1 MSQTR
6 DHGGDIELHAELVAD
21 DDWLRIDEICVR
33 LSVEQQWITEL
44 VELGALD
51 PRGGNEP
58 AAWLF
63 PRRELPRV
71 LAMSRLVSD
80 LGVNL
85 PGAAIIV
92 ELGEERR
99 RLLARL
105 DSLSGEMGT
114 EP

>member
-1 MSQTR
+1 MSHSRTGNDDVLQAQ
-6 DHGGDIELHAELVAD
+6 LLAD

-33 LSVEQQWITEL
+33 LSVEQDCIVEL

-51 PRGGNEP
+51 PSAGGEP
-58 AAWLF
+58 AAWVF

-71 LAMSRLVSD
+71 LAMTRLVAD

-85 PGAAIIV
+85 TGAAIIV
-92 ELGEERR
+92 ELVEERR

-105 DSLSGEMGT
+105 GAAA
-114 EP
+114 PR

>member
-1 MSQTR
+1 MNEPHDR
-6 DHGGDIELHAELVAD
+6 DCGTELIAEMLGDN
-21 DDWLRIDEICVR
+21 DWLRIDEICVR
-33 LSVEQQWITEL
+33 LSVEQQWIVEL
-44 VELGALD
+44 VEVGALD
-51 PRGGNEP
+51 PRGGSEP

-85 PGAAIIV
+85 PGAAIIM
-92 ELGEERR
+92 ELVEERR

-105 DSLSGEMGT
+105 AALSGT
-114 EP
+114 

>member
-1 MSQTR
+1 MNEPR
-6 DHGGDIELHAELVAD
+6 NHFGEVDLRAEVLAE

-33 LSVEQQWITEL
+33 LSVEQHWITEL
-44 VELGALD
+44 VEIGVLD
-51 PRGGNEP
+51 PRGGAEP
-58 AAWLF
+58 SAWLF

-85 PGAAIIV
+85 TGAAIIV
-92 ELGEERR
+92 ELVEERR

-105 DSLSGEMGT
+105 AALSGT
-114 EP
+114 